1 MKKGIALLLAL
12 LMIMSSLFVVSS
24 AEDGAAEPTEANG
37 EIINEIITLPGEA
50 DPEEV
55 SGDIGGEEAEAGAEA
70 GEPERG

>member
-24 AEDGAAEPTEANG
+24 AEDGAVELPEAEE
-37 EIINEIITLPGEA
+37 EIINEILTLPGEE

-55 SGDIGGEEAEAGAEA
+55 PAFSVVPLKRLHSWTVKGLN
-70 GEPERG
+70 